1 MASLSVI
8 DRAAFPHFQLPNY
21 GHHAWRAIVTPMKFP
36 DTGLEKIK
44 PHLKVGTIVAPRSH
58 STYVGNS
65 DHGLEVSSPARSV
78 LVAMDGVRTC
88 QELSAWLGVPLSEIK
103 NLVREL
109 DEAGLID
116 TETSKISVHT
126 RFHSP
131 NENRATHVGDDSNDG
146 AVQQLQT
153 KLAPE
158 LSLATWLANVRDGGV
173 ATLSRRRDWQIGIFG
188 DSRIATLLYGILLS
202 SGISRALVQSS
213 SNQRKISEA
222 DLCAGFLHPSD
233 IGYSYAARTQEL
245 TRELSLFP
253 PTKRGEE
260 AGSRKLM
267 VAVGNVPA
275 DHVQEWMSQGIP
287 HLFIDTPDC
296 ASISIGPLVIP
307 GQTPCARCI
316 SLSLD
321 DQNPTWREVSM
332 QRRIDPAKEVP
343 VSVAH
348 CVAGLVALELL
359 RFVDEGNSLLIGGS
373 ARMDYR
379 QPTVVA
385 PQIFTRHPACGCDW

>member
-1 MASLSVI
+1 MKIPYLS
-8 DRAAFPHFQLPNY
+8 
-21 GHHAWRAIVTPMKFP
+21 
-36 DTGLEKIK
+36 LEKIK
-44 PHLKVGTIVAPRSH
+44 PHLKVGTIVAPRPH
-58 STYVGNS
+58 STYVGSS
-65 DHGLEVSSPARSV
+65 DRGLEVSSPARSV
-78 LVAMDGVRTC
+78 LAAMDGARTC
-88 QELSAWLGVPLSEIK
+88 QELSHWLGVSLSEVE

-109 DEAGLID
+109 DGAGLID

-131 NENRATHVGDDSNDG
+131 NAHRATHDGDDSNDG
-146 AVQQLQT
+146 AVQQLQARLT
-153 KLAPE
+153 PE

-173 ATLSRRRDWQIGIFG
+173 ATLSRRRDWQVSIFG

-202 SGISRALVQSS
+202 SGISQTSVQSS

-222 DLCAGFLHPSD
+222 DLCAGFLHPGD
-233 IGYSYAARTQEL
+233 IGHSYGARTQEL

-253 PTKRGEE
+253 PTKATNEE
-260 AGSRKLM
+260 GSQKLM

-307 GQTPCARCI
+307 GRSPCTRCI
-316 SLSLD
+316 SLSRD
-321 DQNPTWREVSM
+321 DQNPTWREISL
-332 QRRIDPAKEVP
+332 QRQIDPAKEVP
-343 VSVAH
+343 VAVAH

-359 RFVDEGNSLLIGGS
+359 RFIDEGHSPLIGVS
-373 ARMDYR
+373 ARMDWH
-379 QPTVVA
+379 QPTLVE
-385 PQIFTRHPACGCDW
+385 PQTFTRHPACGCNW

>member
-1 MASLSVI
+1 MADLPV
-8 DRAAFPHFQLPNY
+8 RAM
-21 GHHAWRAIVTPMKFP
+21 VTPMKISCP
-36 DTGLEKIK
+36 GLEMIK

-58 STYVGNS
+58 STYVGSSN
-65 DHGLEVSSPARSV
+65 HGLEVSSPARSV
-78 LVAMDGVRTC
+78 LVAMDGAHTC
-88 QELSAWLGVPLSEIK
+88 QELSDGHGVSLSDIE

-131 NENRATHVGDDSNDG
+131 NANRATHDGDDSNDG
-146 AVQQLQT
+146 AVQQLRV

-158 LSLATWLANVRDGGV
+158 LSLATWHANVRDGGV
-173 ATLSRRRDWQIGIFG
+173 ATLSRRRDWQVNIFG

-202 SGISRALVQSS
+202 SGISQAAVHTS

-233 IGYSYAARTQEL
+233 IGYSHAARTQEL

-253 PTKRGEE
+253 PAKTTEEE
-260 AGSRKLM
+260 ASRKLM

-307 GQTPCARCI
+307 GQTPCARCV

-321 DQNPTWREVSM
+321 DQNPRWREISM
-332 QRRIDPAKEVP
+332 QRRINPAGEVP

-348 CVAGLVALELL
+348 CVAGVVALELL
-359 RFVDEGNSLLIGGS
+359 CFVDEGNSSLFGGS
-373 ARMDYR
+373 ARMDY
-379 QPTVVA
+379 QLPTVVER
-385 PQIFTRHPACGCDW
+385 QNFTRHPACGCNW

>member
-1 MASLSVI
+1 
-8 DRAAFPHFQLPNY
+8 
-21 GHHAWRAIVTPMKFP
+21 MKIPF
-36 DTGLEKIK
+36 TGLEKIR
-44 PHLKVGTIVAPRSH
+44 PHLKVGTIVVPRSN
-58 STYVGNS
+58 SIYVGNS
-65 DHGLEVSSPARSV
+65 DHGLEVSSSARSV
-78 LVAMDGVRTC
+78 LVAMDGARTC
-88 QELSAWLGVPLSEIK
+88 NELSDCLGVPLNEIE

-109 DEAGLID
+109 DGAGIID

-131 NENRATHVGDDSNDG
+131 NAHRATHDGDDSNDG
-146 AVQQLQT
+146 AVQQLQA

-158 LSLATWLANVRDGGV
+158 LSLATWLAGVRDGGV
-173 ATLSRRRDWQIGIFG
+173 ATLSRRRDWQVSIFG

-202 SGISRALVQSS
+202 SGLSQTAVQSP
-213 SNQRKISEA
+213 SNQRKIIEA
-222 DLCAGFLHPSD
+222 DLCAGFFHSGD
-233 IGYSYAARTQEL
+233 IGHSYATRTQEL

-253 PTKRGEE
+253 PTKAAGQE
-260 AGSRKLM
+260 GSRKFM

-296 ASISIGPLVIP
+296 ASISIGPIVIP
-307 GQTPCARCI
+307 GRTPCSRCI

-321 DQNPTWREVSM
+321 DRNPTWREISL
-332 QRRIDPAKEVP
+332 QRRISPAQEVP

-348 CVAGLVALELL
+348 CVAGVVALELL

-379 QPTVVA
+379 QPTVVE
-385 PQIFTRHPACGCDW
+385 PQTFPRHPACGCNW

>member
-1 MASLSVI
+1 M
-8 DRAAFPHFQLPNY
+8 
-21 GHHAWRAIVTPMKFP
+21 VTPMKIP
-36 DTGLEKIK
+36 YPGLEKIK
-44 PHLKVGTIVAPRSH
+44 PHLKVGTIVAPRSD
-58 STYVGNS
+58 STYVGSSN
-65 DHGLEVSSPARSV
+65 HGLEVSSPVRSV

-88 QELSAWLGVPLSEIK
+88 QELSDWLGVQLSEIE

-131 NENRATHVGDDSNDG
+131 NANRATHDGDDSNDG
-146 AVQQLQT
+146 AVQQLQA
-153 KLAPE
+153 KLSPE
-158 LSLATWLANVRDGGV
+158 LSLATWLTNVRDGGV
-173 ATLSRRRDWQIGIFG
+173 ATLSRRRDWQVNIFG

-202 SGISRALVQSS
+202 SGISQTVVQSV

-233 IGYSYAARTQEL
+233 IGHSYAGRTQEL

-253 PTKRGEE
+253 PIPRSEE
-260 AGSRKLM
+260 GSSRKLM

-287 HLFIDTPDC
+287 HLFIDPPDC

-321 DQNPTWREVSM
+321 DQNPTWREISM

-359 RFVDEGNSLLIGGS
+359 RFVDEGDSLLIGGS

-379 QPTVVA
+379 QPTLVE
-385 PQIFTRHPACGCDW
+385 PQTFTRHPACGCNW

>member
-1 MASLSVI
+1 MA
-8 DRAAFPHFQLPNY
+8 NY
-21 GHHAWRAIVTPMKFP
+21 GHLRLRAIVTPMKIPSP
-36 DTGLEKIK
+36 DLEKIK

-58 STYVGNS
+58 STYVGSS
-65 DHGLEVSSPARSV
+65 DHGLEISSPARSV
-78 LVAMDGVRTC
+78 LAVMDGARTC
-88 QELSAWLGVPLSEIK
+88 QELSHWLGVSLNEVES
-103 NLVREL
+103 LVREL
-109 DEAGLID
+109 DGAGLID
-116 TETSKISVHT
+116 TETAKISVHT

-131 NENRATHVGDDSNDG
+131 NAHRASHDGDDSNDG
-146 AVQQLQT
+146 AVQQLQARLT
-153 KLAPE
+153 PE

-173 ATLSRRRDWQIGIFG
+173 ATLSRRRDWHVSIFG

-202 SGISRALVQSS
+202 SGISQTSVQSS

-233 IGYSYAARTQEL
+233 IGHSYATRTQEL

-253 PTKRGEE
+253 ATKATNEE
-260 AGSRKLM
+260 GSRKLM

-307 GQTPCARCI
+307 GQSPCTRCI

-321 DQNPTWREVSM
+321 EQNPTWREISL
-332 QRRIDPAKEVP
+332 QRQIVPAKEVP

-348 CVAGLVALELL
+348 YVAGVVALELL
-359 RFVDEGNSLLIGGS
+359 RFVDEGHSPLIGVS
-373 ARMDYR
+373 ARMDWH
-379 QPTVVA
+379 QPTLVE
-385 PQIFTRHPACGCDW
+385 PQTFTRHPACGCNW

>member
-1 MASLSVI
+1 
-8 DRAAFPHFQLPNY
+8 
-21 GHHAWRAIVTPMKFP
+21 MKISYP
-36 DTGLEKIK
+36 GLEKIK

-58 STYVGNS
+58 STYVGSS

-78 LVAMDGVRTC
+78 LVAMDGARTC
-88 QELSAWLGVPLSEIK
+88 QELSDGLGVSLSEIE

-109 DEAGLID
+109 DKAGLID

-131 NENRATHVGDDSNDG
+131 NAHRATHDADDSNDG
-146 AVQQLQT
+146 AVQQLQA

-158 LSLATWLANVRDGGV
+158 LSLATWLTNVRDGGV
-173 ATLSRRRDWQIGIFG
+173 ATLSRRREWQVSIFG

-202 SGISRALVQSS
+202 SGISQTSVQSL
-213 SNQRKISEA
+213 SNQKKINEA

-233 IGYSYAARTQEL
+233 IGYSYTARTQEL
-245 TRELSLFP
+245 NRELSLFP
-253 PTKRGEE
+253 PTPRSDEE
-260 AGSRKLM
+260 KSRKLM

-275 DHVQEWMSQGIP
+275 DRVQEWMSQGIP

-321 DQNPTWREVSM
+321 DQNPTWREISM

-343 VSVAH
+343 VSVSH

-379 QPTVVA
+379 QPTVLE
-385 PQIFTRHPACGCDW
+385 PQTFTRHPACGCNW